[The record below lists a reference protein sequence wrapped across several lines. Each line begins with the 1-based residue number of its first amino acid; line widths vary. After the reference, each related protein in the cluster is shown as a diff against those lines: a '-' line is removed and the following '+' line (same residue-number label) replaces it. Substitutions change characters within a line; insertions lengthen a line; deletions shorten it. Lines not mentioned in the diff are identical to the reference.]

1 LLSDKSKS
9 DAELRKKKDG
19 TREKIKDKK
28 NCASLCRYKCLT
40 KIDHQQRKS
49 LFDSYYQLDQN
60 GKYPFINKTTEKVL
74 TSRPK
79 NKDRDQESSRVF
91 KYYFWVNYVKQQ
103 VCKTFYLTTLDISQK
118 PVYNEHGKKIS
129 ALAYHKPT

>member
-40 KIDHQQRKS
+40 KIDRQQRKS

-79 NKDRDQESSRVF
+79 NKDRDQESSRAAVGNLLAGKGHIVTKRNKGGPHLF
-91 KYYFWVNYVKQQ
+91 ILLLIGM
-103 VCKTFYLTTLDISQK
+103 YL
-118 PVYNEHGKKIS
+118 YR
-129 ALAYHKPT
+129 